1 MRLALFLTLALV
13 FAAALSFAV
22 GAGDLASESLRETF
36 LRLRAARTLA
46 AFVAGGALA
55 VAGVLVQ
62 GLFRNPLA
70 SPSIL
75 GTTAGAVL
83 GGNSALMLVELVF
96 GVAAFTAVPAEMV
109 VPVGCVLG
117 AFLSLLV
124 LVYFVRRQND
134 LLVLLLTGF
143 ILSALF
149 VSIGSFLTSLA
160 QESWELG
167 RAVIA
172 FSLGS
177 VTGTGFRQI
186 SFVSPLFL
194 AGVAAAFLWGRTLD
208 VLASGEEE
216 AASLGVS
223 VRRVRVWVA
232 VWVAV
237 LTGTAVALGGALNF
251 VGLVVPHLLRPF
263 VGSLHRKLVPASAL
277 AGGVFVLFCDVCV
290 RLVPSRTEV
299 PLGVITALV
308 GAPIFLVILH
318 RVVRGG
324 EHG

>member
-1 MRLALFLTLALV
+1 MRLALFLVVALV
-13 FAAALSFAV
+13 LAVVISISV
-22 GAGDLASESLRETF
+22 GAGDLGVEPLRETF
-36 LRLRAARTLA
+36 LRLRSARTLA
-46 AFVAGGALA
+46 AFVAGGALS

-96 GVAAFTAVPAEMV
+96 GAAAFAAVPAEMV
-109 VPVGCVLG
+109 VPVGCVMG
-117 AFLSLLV
+117 AFVSLLV

-160 QESWELG
+160 QETWELG

-177 VTGTGFRQI
+177 VTGAGFRQI
-186 SFVSPLFL
+186 FFVLPLFVT
-194 AGVAAAFLWGRTLD
+194 GVAAAFLWGRTLD

-216 AASLGVS
+216 AASLGVA
-223 VRRVRVWVA
+223 VRQVRLWVA

-263 VGSLHRKLVPASAL
+263 VGSLHRRLVPASAL
-277 AGGVFVLFCDVCV
+277 AGGTFVLY
-290 RLVPSRTEV
+290 
-299 PLGVITALV
+299 
-308 GAPIFLVILH
+308 
-318 RVVRGG
+318 
-324 EHG
+324 